1 MTTSYSHRKTVS
13 ITLDLEVYDDFNY
26 KSIDFSSLLE
36 LEGNETVEVSITD
49 HSNVDVYWLLSGL
62 NVPIDEVSTKLNIS
76 SRMLYSWFINTKGI
90 LFNEYRISISWYN
103 SRDIR

>member
-49 HSNVDVYWLLSGL
+49 HSNMEVYWLHS
-62 NVPIDEVSTKLNIS
+62 V
-76 SRMLYSWFINTKGI
+76 
-90 LFNEYRISISWYN
+90 
-103 SRDIR
+103 